1 MPPQI
6 TYANDKRMHRSHS
19 NEDFSSS
26 PNSKMAL
33 VNRDK
38 KLSNYKNLIFSRY
51 SSDFLEIEKLGQGG
65 FGEVYKVNAFVSFSL
80 YLSFTTI
87 CFFFFSLNE
96 RQEIFWT
103 TMTMQ

>member
-6 TYANDKRMHRSHS
+6 TYSNDKRMHRSHS
-19 NEDFSSS
+19 NEDFSNSS

-38 KLSNYKNLIFSRY
+38 KLTNYKNLIFSRY

-65 FGEVYKVNAFVSFSL
+65 FGEVYKVNTFCVFSK
-80 YLSFTTI
+80 S
-87 CFFFFSLNE
+87 
-96 RQEIFWT
+96 IFLLR
-103 TMTMQ
+103 